1 MSLYQILKNLVMSA
15 ISYVTINLKA
25 QRGCPTYSKTDML
38 CASLDGKL
46 CQSFFFFYQ
55 LMHKR
60 IVFKGV
66 LKFTLKLQ

>member
-1 MSLYQILKNLVMSA
+1 MTYLRINITNDFHICTVHLA
-15 ISYVTINLKA
+15 IIKFVYYK
-25 QRGCPTYSKTDML
+25 
-38 CASLDGKL
+38 
-46 CQSFFFFYQ
+46 